1 MKKYNV
7 KNYVRYKEDVKRNIE
22 SIKYKRFVDY
32 TPEELKVIFL
42 PLVENIARKFPSSQQ
57 AIGVLTIMDLIQE
70 GSYGLVR
77 AVDRLD
83 WAVLEN
89 TEDIEKTLKSFFSK
103 RIKGAIRRRVD
114 MYRGNMRIPEHKLN
128 EIRGNNGK
136 DRLMVEMFF
145 NSIFLSIDD
154 NNPNTNEPFAESVE
168 DPTIDYNLDILNV
181 YLLGLMQKHLNE
193 KQYDVLRYSYGI
205 NCDKLPAKEIAGKI
219 GLSGT
224 SAYVRVSELKK
235 EAVQK
240 LIDNVDHSQVV
251 DYL

>member
-1 MKKYNV
+1 
-7 KNYVRYKEDVKRNIE
+7 
-22 SIKYKRFVDY
+22 
-32 TPEELKVIFL
+32 
-42 PLVENIARKFPSSQQ
+42 
-57 AIGVLTIMDLIQE
+57 
-70 GSYGLVR
+70 
-77 AVDRLD
+77 
-83 WAVLEN
+83 
-89 TEDIEKTLKSFFSK
+89 
-103 RIKGAIRRRVD
+103 

-128 EIRGNNGK
+128 EIRSNNSK

-168 DPTIDYNLDILNV
+168 NPTIDYNLDILNV

-205 NCDKLPAKEIAGKI
+205 NCDKLPAKEIASKI